1 MRGTGIVRRMDDLG
15 RVVIPKEIRRTMN
28 LKELDEMEISI
39 QNENEIV
46 ARKFVPGNVGNI
58 RNIDELGRVVIPK
71 EIRRRLSIN
80 ESDPLEFF
88 IQNNNEI
95 VLKKY
100 EPLQQNDKCV
110 FCENDKDN
118 ELIPFKEKYVCQKCL
133 ESLAKRR

>member
-100 EPLQQNDKCV
+100 EPL
-110 FCENDKDN
+110 
-118 ELIPFKEKYVCQKCL
+118 
-133 ESLAKRR
+133 